1 MGILVRNI
9 TKCLLKRQFQDMSQ
23 IGKCTMVVTT
33 ENVFSEENRR
43 RVQEKLFKTKPVR
56 EVPPWA
62 KGKKMKK
69 AAVLIPICAVDDQ
82 PSVLFTVR
90 SSDLSHHKGE
100 VR

>member
-62 KGKKMKK
+62 KSKKMKK
-69 AAVLIPICAVDDQ
+69 AAVLIPICTVDDQ